1 MSDAATVN
9 ETRHFSDNGRDRF
22 HRDGFIV
29 VPGLLS
35 AGEMRRVTTW
45 VDELESFPQVPGKS
59 MFYYEDSVTDPARR
73 VLSRVEYFADFH
85 ERLGALMRGR
95 ELIERISELFG
106 EPAVLFKEKVNFKM
120 SGGQGFEPHQDM
132 QAGWRDY
139 GDLQITAMISVDP
152 ATEDNGCLEVAAGHH
167 KRGLIGELWKPM
179 TEEQLA
185 GIAFDKVPTQ
195 PGDAVFFDSFAPHR
209 SAPNLSDRRRRIL
222 YISYGRAAD
231 GDTRER
237 YFADKRKNFPPDIE
251 RDPDKTYAYKV

>member
-9 ETRHFSDNGRDRF
+9 ETRHFSDDERDRF
-22 HRDGFIV
+22 RRDGFIF

-85 ERLGALMRGR
+85 ERLGALMRGS
-95 ELIERISELFG
+95 ELIGRISELFG
-106 EPAVLFKEKVNFKM
+106 EPAVLFKDKVNFKM

-139 GDLQITAMISVDP
+139 GALQITAMISVDARSTRASSSGSLRSKRRFGWRLPSP
-152 ATEDNGCLEVAAGHH
+152 A
-167 KRGLIGELWKPM
+167 
-179 TEEQLA
+179 
-185 GIAFDKVPTQ
+185 
-195 PGDAVFFDSFAPHR
+195 
-209 SAPNLSDRRRRIL
+209 
-222 YISYGRAAD
+222 
-231 GDTRER
+231 
-237 YFADKRKNFPPDIE
+237 
-251 RDPDKTYAYKV
+251 